1 MNRTGEH
8 RAGVAIVRVEA
19 EAVATDARRAIV
31 RVTIV
36 DDVAPR
42 HATSESGVAFADAD
56 EAVAH
61 VRAWLER
68 LIEGA

>member
-42 HATSESGVAFADAD
+42 HATSESVAFADAD

>member
-1 MNRTGEH
+1 
-8 RAGVAIVRVEA
+8 
-19 EAVATDARRAIV
+19 VATDARRAIV

-36 DDVAPR
+36 DDVAPG
-42 HATSESGVAFADAD
+42 HATSESVAFGDAD

-68 LIEGA
+68 WIEGG